1 MTIGNYIVRFVGHP
15 QQELTIAMRFERQ
28 TTVPESVTYGT
39 YITPR
44 MLHKIFF
51 LSSFLIH
58 ITIYY
63 LLLLSCLHN
72 LLFSLSCLS
81 SNFFFSYLFSFSNI
95 SFFFF
100 LVLSKRKKSFG
111 NISEW
116 IRQREVS
123 VNHQNALKTWH
134 YKRLV

>member
-81 SNFFFSYLFSFSNI
+81 SK
-95 SFFFF
+95 FFF
-100 LVLSKRKKSFG
+100 LIYSLFLTFPFFSFLFCRKEKNLSVIFPNG
-111 NISEW
+111 YA
-116 IRQREVS
+116 S
-123 VNHQNALKTWH
+123 VRYQLITKTH
-134 YKRLV
+134 